1 MASRWHHNGI
11 ARMHPTKCHS
21 WWFFVFVFV
30 ILHCNFA
37 VSNEKTLSLGHA
49 DLQDE
54 QKRLALPAKGGE
66 NRQGCRDA
74 GMQGCRDA
82 GMQGCIL
89 AHLHSCF
96 TWNYDC
102 VVLTLYEHLWMQK
115 LELNKTNK
123 MCFLGST
130 MLLPHANRSNIWN
143 CIVQNWRRPGRVI

>member
-1 MASRWHHNGI
+1 MQSSWRCITMASRWHCSD
-11 ARMHPTKCHS
+11 A
-21 WWFFVFVFV
+21 
-30 ILHCNFA
+30 
-37 VSNEKTLSLGHA
+37 SNEMPQLMIFCVCFCHITLQLRRV
-49 DLQDE
+49 
-54 QKRLALPAKGGE
+54 KRKNLVSRTCWPARRTKKIGAPAKEARTGK
-66 NRQGCRDA
+66 
-74 GMQGCRDA
+74 DA